1 MNIIFIMKGMSIL
14 KEQDLCNSKEENIK
28 EKATA
33 ELKYKKT
40 IGDID
45 ELIFPDDE
53 PHYISQ
59 R

>member
-1 MNIIFIMKGMSIL
+1 MKGMSIL
-14 KEQDLCNSKEENIK
+14 KEQDSCNSKEENIK
-28 EKATA
+28 EKTIT
-33 ELKYKKT
+33 ELKHKRV

>member
-14 KEQDLCNSKEENIK
+14 KEQDSCNSKEENIK
-28 EKATA
+28 EKTIA
-33 ELKYKKT
+33 ELKHKRI